1 MVLLSIKKALYIY
14 RVDGI
19 VNSLILFNMTWVI
32 PDHQEE
38 NPIFVTYI
46 HILSHDTLHGTNF
59 QIFFKNSFFK
69 IEFFFKRNSH
79 IPYNCHRNYFIML
92 HNHLN

>member
-1 MVLLSIKKALYIY
+1 MY

-59 QIFFKNSFFK
+59 QYFLKIIFLKF
-69 IEFFFKRNSH
+69 
-79 IPYNCHRNYFIML
+79 NYF
-92 HNHLN
+92 